1 MQPQAF
7 YRAVADDFSAVDG
20 IIKKQLTSRVPLV
33 SKIGDYITSAGG
45 KRLRPLLVLLCGKAL
60 GREGDDMRLLAATI
74 EFLHTATLLHD
85 DVVDMSGMR
94 RGRSTANAMW
104 GNAPSVLVGDFLYS
118 RSFEM
123 MVELGSMQVMKILS
137 QATRIIAEGEVLQ
150 LSKVRDASTTEE
162 TYMEVIRGKTAML
175 FEASTHSAAALAG
188 ATPEQSEAL
197 RTFGDHLGVA
207 FQLVDDLLDYR
218 GDAETLGKNVGDD
231 LAEGKP
237 TLPLIYT
244 MREGTAEQAALVR
257 QAIQKGGIED
267 LESIRAAVEASGSL
281 DYTAQLAR
289 DYVARAISCLEALRT
304 FGDHLGVAFQLVD
317 DLLDYKGDAE
327 TLGKNVGDDLAE
339 GKPTL
344 PLIYTMREG
353 TPEQAAL
360 VRKAIQKGG
369 IEDLESIREA
379 VEASGSLEY
388 TAKLARDYVARAI
401 KCLDALPAS
410 EYRDALVEL
419 SEFAVARTH

>member
-1 MQPQAF
+1 MQPQTF
-7 YRAVADDFSAVDG
+7 YRAVAEDFHAVDE

-60 GREGDDMRLLAATI
+60 GRESDDLRLLAATI

-94 RGRSTANAMW
+94 RGRSTANALW

-123 MVELGSMQVMKILS
+123 MVELGSMSVMQILS
-137 QATRIIAEGEVLQ
+137 RATRVIAEGEVLQ
-150 LSKVRDASTTEE
+150 LSRVRDASTTEDV
-162 TYMEVIRGKTAML
+162 YMEVIRGKTAML

-188 ATPEQSEAL
+188 ADQAQREAL

-207 FQLVDDLLDYR
+207 FQLVDDLLDYK
-218 GDAETLGKNVGDD
+218 GDSETLGKNVGDD

-267 LESIRAAVEASGSL
+267 LEQIRVAVEACGAL
-281 DYTAQLAR
+281 DYTATMAR
-289 DYVARAISCLEALRT
+289 DYVARAIECLE
-304 FGDHLGVAFQLVD
+304 V
-317 DLLDYKGDAE
+317 
-327 TLGKNVGDDLAE
+327 
-339 GKPTL
+339 
-344 PLIYTMREG
+344 
-353 TPEQAAL
+353 
-360 VRKAIQKGG
+360 
-369 IEDLESIREA
+369 
-379 VEASGSLEY
+379 
-388 TAKLARDYVARAI
+388 
-401 KCLDALPAS
+401 LPAS
-410 EYRDALVEL
+410 VYRDALVEL